1 MATIAA
7 ALRGNSIVYE
17 TKIGAS
23 TFRQL
28 IAAGVYL
35 NAMEP
40 GLEYKDVPKLSP
52 LLLLMW
58 AARTAENLPEARVAW
73 SQEQRVAFCFT
84 KMFYLEPN
92 FTWQQYEL
100 FHAYWELLMRAVF
113 DGEERTL
120 ADHYRV
126 TGASPSLKLN
136 WKPRLV
142 NKLPHH
148 FATAMK
154 SNLVEQADLQA
165 GFYLPAAGNP
175 GFGIITLEGHVALC
189 FECRFSDPSATTK
202 LCEKEIAAKCKLTSE
217 QLSAHTGSHF
227 LVIAAYRA
235 SSSVGV
241 MPGCVVLDRSHL
253 DKVYTPSLNSRP
265 QFILG
270 QL

>member
-40 GLEYKDVPKLSP
+40 GLEFQDVPKLSP

-58 AARTAENLPEARVAW
+58 AAEKLPAGRAAW

-100 FHAYWELLMRAVF
+100 FHAYWELLMRAAF
-113 DGEERTL
+113 DGEVRAL
-120 ADHYRV
+120 ADHYHV
-126 TGASPSLKLN
+126 AGESPSLKLN
-136 WKPRLV
+136 WKPRLD
-142 NKLPHH
+142 KMPHH
-148 FATAMK
+148 FATVMK
-154 SNLVEQADLQA
+154 TDLIEQADLQA
-165 GFYLPAAGNP
+165 GSYLPAAGNP
-175 GFGIITLEGHVALC
+175 GFDIITLEGHLALC
-189 FECRFSDPSATTK
+189 FECRFSDPLAATK
-202 LCEKEIAAKCKLTSE
+202 LSEKEIGAKCRLTSE

-227 LVIAAYRA
+227 LVIAAYRD
-235 SSSVGV
+235 SSSVG
-241 MPGCVVLDRSHL
+241 MMTDCVVLDRSQL